1 MAAAHHQAKHSFAP
15 RTAAGTR
22 IAAGGSPWSPPVLA
36 RRGVALARET
46 AEHRKATASV
56 RDKVRDKVKTQKRT
70 STGRIGRRLGV
81 GQSQCANKDFKAE
94 RPERACGGPQSC
106 VGGRRDAGLS
116 GQPAVSA
123 RQEPEELSSS
133 WDERVCTV
141 FPRRSLLLIFV

>member
-22 IAAGGSPWSPPVLA
+22 IAAGGSLWSPPVLA

-56 RDKVRDKVKTQKRT
+56 RDKVRDKVKTQKHT

-94 RPERACGGPQSC
+94 RPESLRVGPKAAWGAEGTRGFQGSRLAAPVRCPRNFHLPGTSACVQFFH
-106 VGGRRDAGLS
+106 DA
-116 GQPAVSA
+116 
-123 RQEPEELSSS
+123 
-133 WDERVCTV
+133 VC
-141 FPRRSLLLIFV
+141 F